1 MWANRIIFMDN
12 LDMVCYKIDAG
23 DLHRKQERIASKLII
38 RKILHFSKIYDKL
51 CVVTAKNDG
60 NLDE

>member
-1 MWANRIIFMDN
+1 MDN